1 MEEGIQFVAP
11 DREHIC
17 CFTGH
22 RILPNDPTFLPRL
35 EQVICDMAAN
45 GVTCFFA
52 GGALGF
58 DTLAARTVLRLKMAQ
73 PALSLVLML
82 PHKGQADKWSGRD
95 FLVYE
100 AIKRGADQV
109 IYVSEEYDPMCM
121 FRRNQRLVDA
131 SSHCICFLRKE
142 RSGTAYTVRYA
153 KRQGIPIVFL

>member
-1 MEEGIQFVAP
+1 
-11 DREHIC
+11 
-17 CFTGH
+17 

-35 EQVICDMAAN
+35 ERSICDMAAN

-58 DTLAARTVLRLKMAQ
+58 DTLAARTVLRLKMTQ

-82 PHKGQADKWSGRD
+82 PYKGQADKWSRRD